1 MGSSGNQAVLD
12 AAIYNDYNAVAQ
24 AQSEIDPT
32 GDGGH
37 RRLCTYG

>member
-12 AAIYNDYNAVAQ
+12 SAFYDDDNVVAK
-24 AQSEIDPT
+24 AQSESDPT

-37 RRLCTYG
+37 RRLCAHG

>member
-12 AAIYNDYNAVAQ
+12 AAIYGNDDAVAE
-24 AQSEIDPT
+24 AQSESNPT

-37 RRLCTYG
+37 RRLCAYG